1 MSGEALRVLV
11 LEDHDFQRRIAVRL
25 LAECGVSKVFEAASG
40 DEALAAVR
48 AQAMDVLVCDLQ
60 TPGMDGVEFIRHVA
74 EEQLAGSIIIASG
87 LEPALISTVEQMA
100 DAHGLQVLGAI
111 EKPLTKDKLQT
122 LLRQYRPSQ
131 PLKAPEVVELMSLD
145 EIAQGIAGDEF
156 LPYFQPK
163 VFIGTRRLV
172 GTEALIRWRHP
183 ERGLVPPKAFIQVA
197 EGTPLIN
204 ELTAIMLDK
213 SLAQCRVWL
222 DQGWPLSVS
231 INFSADVLSGVGVAD
246 HVAARTLAHGLEPA
260 QVIVEVTESMVA
272 SNDAHMLET
281 LARLRMKGFGLSI
294 DDYGT
299 GYSSLQQLSRIPFT
313 ELKIDRSLVD
323 GAHEKPS
330 LRTLLE
336 SSLELARKLKMKSVA
351 EGVETEQDWNLLKE
365 LGCDIAQ
372 GYLVAKP
379 LPAGEVKD
387 WYGKWIA

>member
-1 MSGEALRVLV
+1 M
-11 LEDHDFQRRIAVRL
+11 RL
-25 LAECGVSKVFEAASG
+25 LAECGISKVFEAASG

-100 DAHGLQVLGAI
+100 NAHGLQVLGAI

-387 WYGKWIA
+387 WYGKWNA

>member
-1 MSGEALRVLV
+1 MAGEALRVLV
-11 LEDHDFQRRIAVRL
+11 LEDDGFQRRFAVRL

-48 AQAMDVLVCDLQ
+48 ARAMDVLVCDLQ

-100 DAHGLQVLGAI
+100 SAHGLQVLGAI

-131 PLKAPEVVELMSLD
+131 LKVPDVVELMSLD
-145 EIAQGIAGDEF
+145 EIAQGIEGDEF

-183 ERGLVPPKAFIQVA
+183 ERGLVPPNAFIQVA
-197 EGTPLIN
+197 EHTPLIN

-222 DQGWPLSVS
+222 DQGWPISVS
-231 INFSADVLSGVGVAD
+231 INFSADVLSEVGVAD

-272 SNDAHMLET
+272 SNAAHMLGT

-323 GAHEKPS
+323 GAHEKAS

-336 SSLELARKLKMKSVA
+336 SSLELAHKLKLKSVA

>member
-25 LAECGVSKVFEAASG
+25 LAECGISKVFEAASG
-40 DEALAAVR
+40 DEALATVR

-74 EEQLAGSIIIASG
+74 EEQLAGSIIIVSG
-87 LEPALISTVEQMA
+87 LEAALIGTVEQMA
-100 DAHGLQVLGAI
+100 KAHNLPVLGAI

-131 PLKAPEVVELMSLD
+131 PLKVAEVVELMSLD
-145 EIAQGIAGDEF
+145 EITDGIAGDQF

-163 VFIGTRRLV
+163 VSIATRQLMGV
-172 GTEALIRWRHP
+172 EALIRWRHP
-183 ERGLVPPKAFIQVA
+183 ERGLVPPKAFIEVA
-197 EGTPLIN
+197 EHTPLIN
-204 ELTAIMLDK
+204 ELTDIMLDK

-222 DQGWPLSVS
+222 DQGWSLSVS

>member
-25 LAECGVSKVFEAASG
+25 LAECGISKVFEAASG

-100 DAHGLQVLGAI
+100 NAHGLQVLGAI

-387 WYGKWIA
+387 WYGKWNA